1 MCFNECQRELVDD
14 ISNVGR
20 GAVKHVLNGEAQEE
34 IRSDV
39 TNKVRPTAR
48 LLVPHIIGKAPC
60 VSFAPNHPQ
69 MLPVSFFQRSKGC
82 DFPLLQTMPKSGC
95 SEIVQRVTVGLANT
109 YAKIY
114 KSVAGNLGPKVQN
127 FSAASDG
134 VASVAGQHGVHVIA
148 QKPHPLEDQ
157 NVSKNDSRDD
167 DNTDRD
173 ADAELDDEDG
183 FHKEKPGEIFHNRY
197 VVEELLGRGTFGKV
211 IKCYNRVR
219 REYVVIKVIRNTPA
233 FFEAAQR
240 EIQMLKVMNKADPH
254 DKYNIVRMKDH
265 FVFHSHQCIVF
276 ELLAESLYDLLR
288 SGNFR
293 GVSLNAISKFSRQ
306 ILASLEFMSRPDV
319 NIMHCDLKPENI
331 LLRSSNTRA
340 IKVIDFGSS
349 CQETRQY
356 YTYIQSRYYRAPEVI
371 LRFPCYTKAVD
382 MWSLGC
388 LLCEMHTGHPIFD
401 GRDILEQVQSMY
413 SLLGIPPEHMLRRG
427 TQTSSYF
434 AKAENDCNAAISA
447 LEGRWELLPWIS
459 KGGMKRRNLND
470 ILGVYSNGP
479 EGRWKN
485 HTGHTSVDYENF
497 KDLVAKM
504 LVYDPSQRITPA
516 EALKHPFFAN
526 EWKAL
531 RRPTVEHPLG
541 FECLSAPPNESSALQ
556 ISREDVSNSEAVPK
570 WKQGSANDKQK
581 SLGARENVCSDD
593 WLDGWEDATL
603 GFSDALVSGGYVPLI
618 SKPSAIVS
626 KKQGPN
632 LSIFRDGNNTFVPC
646 VS

>member
-1 MCFNECQRELVDD
+1 MCFYNGESQSQREPVVD
-14 ISNVGR
+14 ISKIAH
-20 GAVKHVLNGEAQEE
+20 GAVKPSIEGEAREE
-34 IRSDV
+34 SL
-39 TNKVRPTAR
+39 KVANNQLSTAGILS
-48 LLVPHIIGKAPC
+48 LLPPM
-60 VSFAPNHPQ
+60 PN
-69 MLPVSFFQRSKGC
+69 
-82 DFPLLQTMPKSGC
+82 SGG
-95 SEIVQRVTVGLANT
+95 SGLVQRVTLGLAKT
-109 YAKIY
+109 YVNIY
-114 KSVAGNLGPKVQN
+114 EAVATNPEPKVEALP
-127 FSAASDG
+127 SLMHAAVASGKDG
-134 VASVAGQHGVHVIA
+134 VDPVAA
-148 QKPHPLEDQ
+148 NECRLEDQ
-157 NVSKNDSRDD
+157 NVHKGSLDD
-167 DNTDRD
+167 DD
-173 ADAELDDEDG
+173 ADLDDEDG
-183 FHKEKPGEIFHNRY
+183 FHKEKPGEVIHSRY
-197 VVEELLGRGTFGKV
+197 VVEDLVGKGTFGKV
-211 IKCYNRVR
+211 LKCYDRVR
-219 REYVVIKVIRNTPA
+219 REYVVIKMIRNTPA
-233 FFEAAQR
+233 FFEASQR

>member
-1 MCFNECQRELVDD
+1 MCFYNGESQSQREPVVD
-14 ISNVGR
+14 ISKIAH
-20 GAVKHVLNGEAQEE
+20 GAVKPSIEGEAREE
-34 IRSDV
+34 SL
-39 TNKVRPTAR
+39 KVANNQLSTAGILS
-48 LLVPHIIGKAPC
+48 LLPPM
-60 VSFAPNHPQ
+60 PN
-69 MLPVSFFQRSKGC
+69 
-82 DFPLLQTMPKSGC
+82 SGG
-95 SEIVQRVTVGLANT
+95 SGLVQRVTLGLAKT
-109 YAKIY
+109 YVNIY
-114 KSVAGNLGPKVQN
+114 EAVATNPEPKVEALP
-127 FSAASDG
+127 SLMHAAVASGKDG
-134 VASVAGQHGVHVIA
+134 VDPVAA
-148 QKPHPLEDQ
+148 NECRLEDQ
-157 NVSKNDSRDD
+157 NVHKGSLDD
-167 DNTDRD
+167 DD
-173 ADAELDDEDG
+173 ADLDDEDG
-183 FHKEKPGEIFHNRY
+183 FHKEKPGEVIHSRY
-197 VVEELLGRGTFGKV
+197 VVEDLVGKGTFGKV
-211 IKCYNRVR
+211 LKCYDRVR
-219 REYVVIKVIRNTPA
+219 REYVVIKMIRNTPA
-233 FFEAAQR
+233 FFEASQR
-240 EIQMLKVMNKADPH
+240 EIQMLNVINKADPH
-254 DKYNIVRMKDH
+254 DRFNIVRMKDH